1 MAAYR
6 RVRHICGGQRWT
18 PAFFATNN
26 RWCLITCRRVLNVT
40 LFYDFHSHRPA
51 PHSAITNIRL
61 AQDARRFAAVSVP
74 AHESAMIQAA
84 VLDAEH
90 SSAAATL
97 RLRVVQV
104 IIFSHLRCRLSP
116 HFKWP
121 NHSYNKLSRALQS
134 HAVTMCLPVE
144 HQLLIRCSRPSRPSC

>member
-6 RVRHICGGQRWT
+6 RDRHICGGQRLT

-26 RWCLITCRRVLNVT
+26 RWCQITCRRVLNVT
-40 LFYDFHSHRPA
+40 LYYDFHNHRPA

-74 AHESAMIQAA
+74 THKSAMTQAA
-84 VLDAEH
+84 VLAAEH
-90 SSAAATL
+90 SSAAATM

-104 IIFSHLRCRLSP
+104 IILYYIYIASLLS
-116 HFKWP
+116 
-121 NHSYNKLSRALQS
+121 
-134 HAVTMCLPVE
+134 
-144 HQLLIRCSRPSRPSC
+144 LIPAFHMANSFM